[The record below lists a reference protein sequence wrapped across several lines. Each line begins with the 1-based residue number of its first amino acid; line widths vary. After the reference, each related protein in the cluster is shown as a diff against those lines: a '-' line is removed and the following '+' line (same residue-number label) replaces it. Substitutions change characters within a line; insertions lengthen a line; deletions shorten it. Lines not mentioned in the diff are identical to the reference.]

1 MGLGTISGSVLGQIS
16 GNALLNI
23 NDLTGRLLE
32 TPRNSF
38 TEKLSV
44 KTLAP
49 TVIRGAHTG
58 EPHLPP
64 SLPYFSARRNADLL
78 H

>member
-1 MGLGTISGSVLGQIS
+1 MGLGTISRSVLGQIS
-16 GNALLNI
+16 QNASINI

-32 TPRNSF
+32 TLRNSF
-38 TEKLSV
+38 TETLSV

-64 SLPYFSARRNADLL
+64 FLLYFSARRNADLL

>member
-1 MGLGTISGSVLGQIS
+1 MGLGTISRSIVGQIS

-49 TVIRGAHTG
+49 TVIRRAHTG
-58 EPHLPP
+58 ELHLPP
-64 SLPYFSARRNADLL
+64 FLLYFSARRNADWL